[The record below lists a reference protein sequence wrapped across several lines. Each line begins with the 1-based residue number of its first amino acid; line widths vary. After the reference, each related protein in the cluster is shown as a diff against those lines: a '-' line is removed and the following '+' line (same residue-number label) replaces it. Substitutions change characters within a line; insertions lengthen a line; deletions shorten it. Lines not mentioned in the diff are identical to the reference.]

1 MDRGQIALEK
11 LIKIGLALSSVR
23 ELEGLLEMIV
33 AEARNFANC
42 DAGSL
47 YLVEGHSLRF
57 VVSQNDTLARRAG
70 RSAQEQ
76 MFKPF
81 NIPLSNKSLAGY
93 VAVTGRPLNIP
104 DAYKIPEEAEYHFDK
119 SFDLRNDYRTVS
131 MLQVP
136 LSDGQGQVVGVLQL
150 INAKDASG
158 AIVPFGPEDERLL
171 MSLASQAGVAVRNAQ
186 LNQELKQAHMDTIV
200 RLGVAAEYRDKETGN
215 HIRRMSYYSAFIA
228 QEMGLSAH
236 DVDLIRLASPMH
248 DVGKVGIPDAILL
261 KPGRL
266 NELERK
272 IMESHT
278 AIGAEIL
285 KGSEVPLLT
294 MSQTI
299 ALTHHEKWD
308 GSGYPNR
315 LRGPAIPLEGRIVA
329 LADVFDALSNK
340 RVYKPAMTIAETR
353 QTIEA
358 GSGAHFDPAVVQA
371 LWKCWDRV
379 MEIYE
384 HYKEI

>member
-315 LRGPAIPLEGRIVA
+315 LRGTAIPLEGRIVA